1 MTRTIPLLLV
11 LGCSTGLSTQPD
23 TGDTGDSDPT
33 VEETGQS
40 DELPLP
46 GWGTISG
53 SCGVLEEQE
62 LTGDGSELFGNLLD
76 FESGEPDP
84 GDLTA
89 GGQEI
94 LSDGN
99 AGGSSIYSEIFSYE
113 VLTRCEL
120 AELVKTENEISYQDS
135 NGKKTDLL
143 LRIDNV
149 PIGVSV
155 TRAVGWPQ
163 EDPWTPGQALELL
176 EDKFGDVQASSANV
190 APADA
195 WAKQILHVIA
205 YSAGHADSVAQ
216 AYNQILGEGLI
227 GNTLLMV
234 TVTDGDD
241 AFIY

>member
-1 MTRTIPLLLV
+1 MMRTLPLFLLM
-11 LGCSTGLSTQPD
+11 GCNSGLSSQPD
-23 TGDTGDSDPT
+23 TGDSGSTP
-33 VEETGQS
+33 EETGQAN
-40 DELPLP
+40 EVPLP
-46 GWGTISG
+46 GWGALSG
-53 SCGVLEEQE
+53 ACGVLEEQE
-62 LTGDGSELFGNLLD
+62 LTGAASDLFGNTLN

-113 VLTRCEL
+113 VLARCEL
-120 AELVKTENEISYQDS
+120 AELVKTENEISYQDA

-176 EDKFGDVQASSANV
+176 EDKFSDVQASSANV
-190 APADA
+190 APSDA

-205 YSAGHADSVAQ
+205 FSPGHADSVAQ
-216 AYNQILGEGLI
+216 AYNQSLGTGLI
-227 GNTLLMV
+227 GDTLLMV